1 MLVYKGNMNI
11 DEVYFKPQ
19 RNWSYIKQNIL
30 SINLICTSSQ
40 QRNNNLNDDL
50 VEFYRVFIIEDK
62 R

>member
-1 MLVYKGNMNI
+1 MNI

-19 RNWSYIKQNIL
+19 RNWSHNKQNIL

-40 QRNNNLNDDL
+40 QRNSNLNDDL
-50 VEFYRVFIIEDK
+50 VEFYRVFIIQDK